1 MASAKGDDF
10 MLTVTFDSNVIEKVL
25 RPEAHADEENS
36 PFFFRLRKAID
47 EKLIS
52 VHVADLYFTREQIP
66 KAERLSRTINNT
78 SNAVSIHQT
87 STPNGYVQLSISIG
101 PSRKFGNVEL
111 DEYRRK
117 TLEALKAVDGKVLKT
132 YRLGDF
138 ICREIP
144 PQMYCRSESRDE
156 TMRRI
161 DECDRYI
168 SNQLFAGANALREL
182 TGSKPTEN
190 PYMKLSGLSNSD
202 KAFSK
207 TVAEDADAM
216 SIAAHYGYGIQL
228 FCTEDRGVSAGTK
241 SVMSPQNR
249 LKLRNRFGIRFCNVK
264 SLVKLM
270 DMFCRNTTS
279 SNH

>member
-1 MASAKGDDF
+1 

-25 RPEAHADEENS
+25 RPEAHTDEDNS
-36 PFFFRLRKAID
+36 PFFFRLRKAVD

-66 KAERLSRTINNT
+66 KADRLSRTINNT

-87 STPNGYVQLSISIG
+87 CTPDGYVHYSISIG
-101 PSRKFGNVEL
+101 PSKKFGYVEL
-111 DEYRRK
+111 DKYRRK
-117 TLEALKAVDGKVLKT
+117 TLEALNAVDGKVLKT
-132 YRLGDF
+132 YRLADF
-138 ICREIP
+138 ICGEIP

-168 SNQLFAGANALREL
+168 SDQLSAGANALREL